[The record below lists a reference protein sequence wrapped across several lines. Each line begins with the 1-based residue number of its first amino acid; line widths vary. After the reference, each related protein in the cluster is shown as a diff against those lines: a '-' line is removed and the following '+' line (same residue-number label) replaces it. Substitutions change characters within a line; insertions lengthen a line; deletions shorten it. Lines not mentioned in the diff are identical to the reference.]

1 MQSPGVA
8 EPSYQAPFS
17 RGVPLGA
24 VGHERPR
31 LGFADQQTLRY
42 RGDATGLS
50 VSINGLRGE
59 TRVTA
64 PGAFVFDAPFMTAP
78 LFVVAFAPEMLAVTP
93 RAVIGTPRFAKIP
106 KSDAIVQFPGMADL
120 WYDRGNYIVHEARF
134 LRLNVDARTVRTA
147 TDGDAKPKLDSSG
160 VTFAS
165 EDGTMLAGVVS
176 RPPGVTKKLPAIVF
190 VPPGAG
196 VGRNFGGEG
205 PDPIYPDL
213 VFAMRGYV
221 VIRYDARGVSKSGGS
236 REIET

>member
-147 TDGDAKPKLDSSG
+147 TDGDGK
-160 VTFAS
+160 T
-165 EDGTMLAGVVS
+165 ET
-176 RPPGVTKKLPAIVF
+176 RF
-190 VPPGAG
+190 VGSY
-196 VGRNFGGEG
+196 VRKRRRN
-205 PDPIYPDL
+205 
-213 VFAMRGYV
+213 
-221 VIRYDARGVSKSGGS
+221 DARGCGQPVAGRDEKTPGNRLRSAGGGRRSKLW
-236 REIET
+236 R

>member
-93 RAVIGTPRFAKIP
+93 RAVIGTPRFAKIT

-120 WYDRGNYIVHEARF
+120 SYDRGNYIVHEARF
-134 LRLNVDARTVRTA
+134 LPLNVDARTVRTA
-147 TDGDAKPKLDSSG
+147 TDGDG
-160 VTFAS
+160 ET
-165 EDGTMLAGVVS
+165 ET
-176 RPPGVTKKLPAIVF
+176 RF
-190 VPPGAG
+190 VGSY
-196 VGRNFGGEG
+196 VRKRRRN
-205 PDPIYPDL
+205 
-213 VFAMRGYV
+213 
-221 VIRYDARGVSKSGGS
+221 DARGCGQPAAGRDEKTPGNRLRSAGGGRRSKLW
-236 REIET
+236 R